1 MSISIF
7 EIVKTSQSPAKP
19 SSRQQTR
26 QTGVF
31 VRTTPGSQSLE
42 RGLRILRTFRYGVD
56 SLTNADIAERT
67 GLVRPTVSRLC
78 RSLVDS
84 GFLEF
89 DRQQNAYRLSVASLS
104 LALSFR
110 SSDPVLETALPLMRE
125 LAQSRKV
132 NVSLAT
138 ADQLEMVYVE
148 TVRFSRQGVFRH
160 HAAGSRI
167 PIAVTSLGRAYL
179 AGLPPLQ
186 RQSLL
191 EKLQSAHGKDGPKTQ
206 EQLLQALKLFE
217 LRGFCYT
224 QWQAGM
230 GSVASPI
237 QSPSGRTYA
246 IHISYHIEAPDSET
260 RQMDMHAAL
269 LSHLVHDVK
278 AAWAEQ
284 ISD

>member
-1 MSISIF
+1 
-7 EIVKTSQSPAKP
+7 
-19 SSRQQTR
+19 
-26 QTGVF
+26 VF

-42 RGLRILRTFRYGVD
+42 RGLSILRTFRHGVD

-110 SSDPVLETALPLMRE
+110 STEPELDVALPLMRE

-160 HAAGSRI
+160 QAAGSRI
-167 PIAVTSLGRAYL
+167 PIAITSLGRAYV
-179 AGLPPLQ
+179 AGLPALQ

-191 EKLQSAHGKDGPKTQ
+191 EKLQAAHGKDWPKSQ
-206 EQLLQALKLFE
+206 EPLQQALQQFE
-217 LRGFCYT
+217 LRGFCYA
-224 QWQAGM
+224 QWQPGM

-246 IHISYHIEAPDSET
+246 LHISFHIESPDSET
-260 RQMDMHAAL
+260 RQMDAYAAL
-269 LSHLVHDVK
+269 LSQLVHDVK
-278 AAWAEQ
+278 AAWAEK
-284 ISD
+284 IGD

>member
-1 MSISIF
+1 M
-7 EIVKTSQSPAKP
+7 
-19 SSRQQTR
+19 
-26 QTGVF
+26 
-31 VRTTPGSQSLE
+31 
-42 RGLRILRTFRYGVD
+42 RTFRYGVD

-191 EKLQSAHGKDGPKTQ
+191 EKLQSAHGKDWPKSQ
-206 EQLLQALKLFE
+206 EPLQQGLQQFE

-224 QWQAGM
+224 QWQPGM

-246 IHISYHIEAPDSET
+246 LHISFHIESPDSET
-260 RQMDMHAAL
+260 RQMDAYAAL
-269 LSHLVHDVK
+269 LSQLVHDVK
-278 AAWAEQ
+278 AAWAEK
-284 ISD
+284 IGD

>member
-1 MSISIF
+1 MSS
-7 EIVKTSQSPAKP
+7 KQTAGP
-19 SSRQQTR
+19 SSSRRQTR

-42 RGLRILRTFRYGVD
+42 RGLSILRTFRHGVD

-110 SSDPVLETALPLMRE
+110 STEPELDVALPLMRE

-160 HAAGSRI
+160 QAAGSRI
-167 PIAVTSLGRAYL
+167 PIAITSLGRAYV
-179 AGLPPLQ
+179 AGLPALQ

-191 EKLQSAHGKDGPKTQ
+191 EKLQAAHGKDWPKSQ
-206 EQLLQALKLFE
+206 EPLQQALQQFE
-217 LRGFCYT
+217 LRGFCYA
-224 QWQAGM
+224 QWQPGM

-246 IHISYHIEAPDSET
+246 LHISFHIESPDSET
-260 RQMDMHAAL
+260 RQMDAYAAL

-278 AAWAEQ
+278 AAWAEK
-284 ISD
+284 IGD

>member
-1 MSISIF
+1 MSS
-7 EIVKTSQSPAKP
+7 KQTAGP
-19 SSRQQTR
+19 SSSRRQTR

-42 RGLRILRTFRYGVD
+42 RGLRILRTFRHGVD

-110 SSDPVLETALPLMRE
+110 STEPELDVALPLMRE

-160 HAAGSRI
+160 QAAGSRI

-179 AGLPPLQ
+179 AGMPALQ
-186 RQSLL
+186 RQCLL
-191 EKLQSAHGKDGPKTQ
+191 EKMQSAQGKDWPKTQ
-206 EQLLQALKLFE
+206 EQLQQALQQFE
-217 LRGFCYT
+217 LSGFCYT
-224 QWQAGM
+224 QWQPGM

-246 IHISYHIEAPDSET
+246 IHISYHIESPDSET
-260 RQMDMHAAL
+260 RQMDAYAAL

-278 AAWAEQ
+278 AAWVEK
-284 ISD
+284 IGD

>member
-1 MSISIF
+1 MSSKQT
-7 EIVKTSQSPAKP
+7 VGP
-19 SSRQQTR
+19 SSSRRQTR

-42 RGLRILRTFRYGVD
+42 RGLSILRTFRHGVD

-110 SSDPVLETALPLMRE
+110 STEPELDVALPLMRE

-179 AGLPPLQ
+179 AGMPALQ
-186 RQSLL
+186 RQCLL
-191 EKLQSAHGKDGPKTQ
+191 EKMQSAQGKDWPKTQ
-206 EQLLQALKLFE
+206 EQLQQALQQFE
-217 LRGFCYT
+217 LSGFCYT
-224 QWQAGM
+224 QWQPGM

-246 IHISYHIEAPDSET
+246 VHISYHIESPDSET
-260 RQMDMHAAL
+260 RQMDAYAAL

-278 AAWAEQ
+278 AAWAEK
-284 ISD
+284 IGD

>member
-1 MSISIF
+1 MSS
-7 EIVKTSQSPAKP
+7 KQTAGP
-19 SSRQQTR
+19 SSSRRQTR

-42 RGLRILRTFRYGVD
+42 RGLSILRTFRHGVD

-104 LALSFR
+104 LSLSFR
-110 SSDPVLETALPLMRE
+110 SSEPALDAVLPLIRE

-160 HAAGSRI
+160 QAAGSRI
-167 PIAVTSLGRAYL
+167 PMAITSLGRAYL
-179 AGLPPLQ
+179 AGMPALQ
-186 RQSLL
+186 RQCLL
-191 EKLQSAHGKDGPKTQ
+191 EKMQSAQGKDWPKTQ
-206 EQLLQALKLFE
+206 EQLQQALQQFE
-217 LRGFCYT
+217 LSGFCYT
-224 QWQAGM
+224 QWQPGM

-246 IHISYHIEAPDSET
+246 IHISYHIESPDSET
-260 RQMDMHAAL
+260 RQMDAYAAL

-278 AAWAEQ
+278 AAWAEK
-284 ISD
+284 IGD

>member
-1 MSISIF
+1 MSS
-7 EIVKTSQSPAKP
+7 KQTAGP
-19 SSRQQTR
+19 SSSRRQTR

-42 RGLRILRTFRYGVD
+42 RGLSILRTFRHGVD

-104 LALSFR
+104 LALSFK
-110 SSDPVLETALPLMRE
+110 SSEPTLEAALLFMRE

-167 PIAVTSLGRAYL
+167 PMAITSLGRAYL
-179 AGLPPLQ
+179 AGLPALQ

-191 EKLQSAHGKDGPKTQ
+191 EKLQAAQCKDWPKTQ
-206 EQLLQALKLFE
+206 EPLQQALQLFE
-217 LRGFCYT
+217 QRGFCYA
-224 QWQAGM
+224 QWQPGM

-246 IHISYHIEAPDSET
+246 IHISYHIESPDSET
-260 RQMDMHAAL
+260 RQMDAYAAL

-278 AAWAEQ
+278 AAWAEK
-284 ISD
+284 IGD